1 MSDGL
6 SAALISDD
14 SENCSQG
21 ITKGPALLQHA
32 SGEDRAK
39 KKKKKAHRLHQLKD
53 LQAWLCFRCIGPNE
67 WGYSLV
73 LNPN

>member
-32 SGEDRAK
+32 SGENRP

-53 LQAWLCFRCIGPNE
+53 LPCFD
-67 WGYSLV
+67 V
-73 LNPN
+73 LGQMNGDTR

>member
-32 SGEDRAK
+32 SGENRP

-53 LQAWLCFRCIGPNE
+53 LQAWLCFD
-67 WGYSLV
+67 V
-73 LNPN
+73 LGQMNGDTR